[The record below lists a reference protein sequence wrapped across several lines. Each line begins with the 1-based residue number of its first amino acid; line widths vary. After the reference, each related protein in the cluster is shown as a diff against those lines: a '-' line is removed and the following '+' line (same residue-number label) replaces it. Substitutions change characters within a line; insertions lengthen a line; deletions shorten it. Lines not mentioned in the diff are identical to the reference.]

1 MKAVNPPNAQPDDSS
16 NADALAT
23 FVTAQ
28 NIELYKARLATEAN
42 LSRRRVLLELL
53 AKEFAK
59 LPKSNLP
66 KTLRRVED
74 MKVDLS

>member
-1 MKAVNPPNAQPDDSS
+1 MKVVDPPNMQSCDGSHV
-16 NADALAT
+16 DALAT

-42 LSRRRVLLELL
+42 LGRRRVLLELL
-53 AKEFAK
+53 ANEFAK
-59 LPKSNLP
+59 LS
-66 KTLRRVED
+66 KTRRRVEQ

>member
-1 MKAVNPPNAQPDDSS
+1 MKAVDPPNTQPDDSS

-23 FVTAQ
+23 FVAAQ

-42 LSRRRVLLELL
+42 LNRRRVLLELL

-59 LPKSNLP
+59 LPKSSLP
-66 KTLRRVED
+66 KRLGLVEE
-74 MKVDLS
+74 MKVDLF